1 MRGKL
6 LPVTKNTVLLQDTE
20 IRHYCTEFGMV
31 SPFNEELL
39 NPASLDLRLGTH
51 IMVEQ
56 EHTPEL
62 ALQDISHATKQNPYY
77 LAPGE
82 FVLAETLE
90 QFKMPEDISAL
101 FCLKSTRAREGYEH
115 SHAGFAECGWHGSRL
130 TLELKNNRRY
140 HSLPL
145 YPDLLIGQMLFF
157 LMLGTPELDYAVV
170 GHYNMQPI
178 VTPSWEN

>member
-1 MRGKL
+1 MLIPKKPML
-6 LPVTKNTVLLQDTE
+6 LHDEE
-20 IRHYCTEFGMV
+20 IRRYCTEFGMV
-31 SPFNEELL
+31 SPFKEELL
-39 NPASLDLRLGTH
+39 NPASLDLRLGTR

-56 EHTPEL
+56 LHSRSFKLE
-62 ALQDISHATKQNPYY
+62 DISNATKANPYN

-82 FVLAETLE
+82 FILAETLE
-90 QFKMPEDISAL
+90 EFKMPEDISAI

-130 TLELKNNRRY
+130 TLELKNNLRF
-140 HSLPL
+140 HSLPI
-145 YPDLLIGQMLFF
+145 YPDLLIGQMLFL
-157 LMLGTPELDYAVV
+157 LMLATPTLDYAVV